1 MKWSE
6 FSIHT
11 SHEAVEPIC
20 NILHEFGASGVVIED
35 PNDLSK
41 EWGID
46 YGEVY
51 QLYPEDYPEEGV
63 RIKAYFPL
71 TDALAS
77 TIERIK
83 KSINDLI
90 AYGFDLGSN
99 AIEIVEVDENDWAN
113 AWKAYYKPIKVTDTL
128 TITPT
133 WERYEKKEGEIV
145 IELDPGMAF
154 GTGTHPTTILCL
166 RALEK
171 SIRGKERVIDVG
183 TGSGVLSIAAAKF
196 GAASV
201 LALDIDDIAVKSAS
215 ENVRLNDV
223 ERLITVKKNFLLQ
236 GIEGEYDIIVANIL
250 TEIIVQFVTD
260 AVSLLK
266 TNGLFITSGII
277 KNKEDD
283 VKSVLIE
290 NGFTIE
296 EKYELNDWVAIIAKK
311 VER

>member
-51 QLYPEDYPEEGV
+51 QLSPEDYPEEGV

-236 GIEGEYDIIVANIL
+236 GVEGEYDIIVANIL